1 MGPLIKL
8 IIGIAIGGGT
18 GIAAWLA
25 NKKRNQPLKVDE
37 VKDTVEKISEEPSET
52 EKLKALLLLIYN
64 QEQGIVE
71 LINDFYSSINVNTIS
86 VKESDPVNI
95 DDEEILTDQI
105 EVLTEYVTHLSRIK
119 ECFQSN
125 ANSFRTEYSK
135 STEKDWSGWNNHLR
149 LAYRDICV
157 FVDAIFDALISTK
170 EEIFDIEAIN
180 DKTNVLKAL
189 QEHYAYN
196 NTE

>member
-1 MGPLIKL
+1 MYHS
-8 IIGIAIGGGT
+8 A
-18 GIAAWLA
+18 
-25 NKKRNQPLKVDE
+25 V
-37 VKDTVEKISEEPSET
+37 TVP
-52 EKLKALLLLIYN
+52 
-64 QEQGIVE
+64 V
-71 LINDFYSSINVNTIS
+71 YS
-86 VKESDPVNI
+86 PVP
-95 DDEEILTDQI
+95 ER
-105 EVLTEYVTHLSRIK
+105 VSRIK

-157 FVDAIFDALISTK
+157 FADAIFDALISTK

-180 DKTNVLKAL
+180 DKTNILKAL
-189 QEHYAYN
+189 QEHYADN